1 MQTTLRVD
9 PALYRDAKAA
19 AAREG
24 VTLTRFIHSALEM
37 RLNAVTRRSTALP
50 VFDSG
55 AGRDF
60 DVLALIQSA
69 DDEFAQ
75 VQVADS
81 VALANEE
88 SDGSFAQA
96 NQESDGSF
104 AQANKSLAK

>member
-37 RLNAVTRRSTALP
+37 RLNAVSRRNTALP

-55 AGRDF
+55 AGREF

-69 DDEFAQ
+69 DDEFGQ
-75 VQVADS
+75 VQVANS

-88 SDGSFAQA
+88 SDRLIAKA
-96 NQESDGSF
+96 NMP
-104 AQANKSLAK
+104 LAK

>member
-37 RLNAVTRRSTALP
+37 RLNAVTRRNTALP

-60 DVLALIQSA
+60 DVLALMQLA
-69 DDEFAQ
+69 DDEFGQ
-75 VQVADS
+75 LQVASS
-81 VALANEE
+81 VGLANDE
-88 SDGSFAQA
+88 SSRLVA
-96 NQESDGSF
+96 NEKDASVC
-104 AQANKSLAK
+104 K

>member
-24 VTLTRFIHSALEM
+24 GTLTRFIHSALEM
-37 RLNAVTRRSTALP
+37 RLNAVSRRNTALP

-55 AGRDF
+55 AGRDL

-69 DDEFAQ
+69 DDEFGQ
-75 VQVADS
+75 VQVANS

-88 SDGSFAQA
+88 SDRLIAKA
-96 NQESDGSF
+96 D
-104 AQANKSLAK
+104 KPLAK

>member
-37 RLNAVTRRSTALP
+37 RLNAVTRRNTALP

-55 AGRDF
+55 AGQDF
-60 DVLALIQSA
+60 DVLALMQLA
-69 DDEFAQ
+69 DDEFGQ
-75 VQVADS
+75 LQVASS
-81 VALANEE
+81 VGLGNDESIGLVTNANDEPA
-88 SDGSFAQA
+88 S
-96 NQESDGSF
+96 
-104 AQANKSLAK
+104 K